1 MGEDANRGD
10 SDHPETMASQMEG
23 GSRSHKR
30 IDLVEVLLIL
40 SQRKATL
47 LKVTLAAAVLA
58 TILSLFL
65 PQMYTATTTIL
76 PG

>member
-30 IDLVEVLLIL
+30 IDLVEVLPIL
-40 SQRKATL
+40 SRGRQPFSK
-47 LKVTLAAAVLA
+47 
-58 TILSLFL
+58 
-65 PQMYTATTTIL
+65 
-76 PG
+76 